1 MTRNETN
8 LNQTNERKQK
18 TMPYMGSVTAIEGSP
33 GKDINSLEN
42 QAIHT
47 LIKVLVKPSTATFK
61 KTAYKA
67 TTTP

>member
-1 MTRNETN
+1 MTCDETK
-8 LNQTNERKQK
+8 LI
-18 TMPYMGSVTAIEGSP
+18 AIEGSP

-42 QAIHT
+42 HAIHI

-61 KTAYKA
+61 KTAFKA